1 MKNVVALMGSPRKN
15 KNTNEALNQ
24 VLDNM
29 NKKEYKIKKIYLG
42 DLKINPCTGCDY
54 CGHKV
59 NCVQKDDMDILY
71 EEFDNADVVILAS
84 PLYFNSFN
92 GLTKNIIDRCQ
103 RYWSLKYSHGQDYM
117 RNKDRK
123 GICICVGGAP
133 FTFNQFIGI
142 NPILDYFFK
151 SINVEQI
158 GNYFIS
164 NTDKEPVETQEPL
177 KNELEMIGKNFSTL
191 KKFNI
196 QR

>member
-1 MKNVVALMGSPRKN
+1 MKKVAALMGSPRKN
-15 KNTNEALNQ
+15 KNTNKALDI
-24 VLDNM
+24 VLDSM

-54 CGHKV
+54 CGYKE
-59 NCVQKDDMDILY
+59 NCVQKDDMNMLY
-71 EEFDNADVVILAS
+71 EEFDSADVVILAA

-133 FTFNQFIGI
+133 FTFDQFIGI
-142 NPILDYFFK
+142 NPISHFFFK

-158 GNYFIS
+158 GNYFVS
-164 NTDKEPVETQEPL
+164 NTDKEPIETQEYL
-177 KNELEMIGKNFSTL
+177 KSELEMIGRDFNTL
-191 KKFNI
+191 KRFHI